1 MEINSKA
8 ITDLKGQLE
17 NMSEGEKNK
26 LIDEVNA
33 LPDDAPEGN
42 TVISA
47 LADDAALKAEI
58 DKMSPKEI
66 YEQNVA
72 ANFRSCFK
80 LQDILPTLS
89 KKNLIKVLIAT
100 VKLPESNAVLKFGG
114 TPDQIK
120 ATEWAFIQSQVAGN
134 SKTYITSIDAAARAK
149 YEKLKEKEAAQA
161 VENTQTNETE

>member
-8 ITDLKGQLE
+8 LGDIKEQLE
-17 NMSEGEKNK
+17 NMSEGDKQK
-26 LIDEVNA
+26 IVDEVNA

-47 LADDAALKAEI
+47 LADDEAVKAEI
-58 DKMSPKEI
+58 DSMSPKEI

-80 LQDILPTLS
+80 LQEILPKLS

-114 TPDQIK
+114 TPEQVK
-120 ATEWAFIQSQVAGN
+120 TTEWAFIQSQVAGN
-134 SKTYITSIDAAARAK
+134 SKTYITSIDAAARSK
-149 YEKLKEKEAAQA
+149 YEKLKKQQAEESAETTQTIEKE
-161 VENTQTNETE
+161 